1 MNIFNNNRT
10 LFWIL
15 IFLVLVNLSILAGY
29 FVFMHSTGTG
39 TVAGTNGKPGW
50 ALQKELSLTPAQTV
64 EVRNINSAYK
74 AASEPLISGIKETK
88 ADLLEELTKE
98 NPDTIAVAK
107 LADIINAE
115 QQKLQKANIQQF
127 LDLKKICTP
136 EQVNKLSQ
144 LYSELYGCS
153 NNNKG
158 KGQGSGNGMM
168 HRYRHGQNTQKDST
182 RNKRD

>member
-29 FVFMHSTGTG
+29 FIFMQSTGSRTG
-39 TVAGTNGKPGW
+39 NETNSKSGW
-50 ALQKELSLTPAQTV
+50 ALQKELSLTSDQTV

-74 AASEPLISGIKETK
+74 TASEPLISGIKETK
-88 ADLLEELTKE
+88 YDLLEELTKE
-98 NPDTIAVAK
+98 NPDTNAIVK
-107 LADIINAE
+107 LTDIISAE

-158 KGQGSGNGMM
+158 NGQGNGKGMM
-168 HRYRHGQNTQKDST
+168 HRYRHGQNTQKDSS
-182 RNKRD
+182 RK